1 MSTGICRS
9 YAPAYQQSY
18 PQPAA
23 EFRKT
28 TAELGGADFIAA
40 RRLGMMDKG

>member
-1 MSTGICRS
+1 MTAGVYRS

-23 EFRKT
+23 EFRKA
-28 TAELGGADFIAA
+28 TARLGRADFIAVYQ
-40 RRLGMMDKG
+40 LGVMDKG